1 MNIKIERIIKMLNK
15 RCCKARINES
25 DAHARKNCIS
35 ILFECAQKCE
45 MFKDEHCKE
54 CAEECRNITLRG
66 K

>member
-1 MNIKIERIIKMLNK
+1 MLNK